1 MIFKQEIPARQY
13 EVGLTTKVNISDCG
27 KLFLEP
33 DEQVTFVTSEGNEYD
48 VTKKDWGFYA
58 TPSLNKR
65 LVSFSL
71 RGVLVKNSMNQYFVL
86 LVEKGKENLFE
97 KYVSEEMLTI
107 VKWLD
112 NEQDLSEI

>member
-13 EVGLTTKVNISDCG
+13 EVGLTTKVEIFDCG
-27 KLFLEP
+27 KMYLESN
-33 DEQVTFVTSEGNEYD
+33 EQVTFVTSEGNEYD

-71 RGVLVKNSMNQYFVL
+71 RGVLVKNRMNQYFVL
-86 LVEKGKENLFE
+86 LVEKGKEDLFDR
-97 KYVSEEMLTI
+97 YISEEILTI
-107 VKWLD
+107 VTWLD
-112 NEQDLSEI
+112 SEQDLNKI